1 MEKGKFYKLTNEA
14 MAKML
19 ERGSDFAIEFCRL
32 NPNNEPFEVTS
43 VDKDG
48 NVLSVLFGKFN
59 KTKSLHADIGF
70 LSDYWCLW
78 LAHDKSLV
86 PVPSDEAIE
95 KIDAPDWFVM
105 TSNPAGTTNTS
116 GPMTEEKA
124 REFAVSQCKNASE
137 GVRVRILKVMGEAF
151 LKVEIK

>member
-1 MEKGKFYKLTNEA
+1 MEKGKFYKLSDEA
-14 MAKML
+14 MDKML
-19 ERGSDFAIEFCRL
+19 ERGSDLAIEFARL

-43 VDKDG
+43 LDNYG
-48 NVLSVLFGKFN
+48 NVLSVRFGKFGQD
-59 KTKSLHADIGF
+59 KSLYANVGF
-70 LSDYWCLW
+70 LADYWCLW
-78 LAHDKSLV
+78 LASDKSLV
-86 PVPSDEAIE
+86 PVPSDEAVE

-105 TSNPAGTTNTS
+105 TSNPTGTTNTS

-124 REFAVSQCKNASE
+124 REFAISQCKNASE